1 MKKIGLKVVSL
12 ALIASISLIAVGCA
26 KKNDSMTSTEGKL
39 IMATNAQFP
48 PYEYHDGDSIVGID
62 AEIAQA
68 IADKLNLELVIED
81 VNFDSII
88 TGVTSGKYDIG
99 MAGMTVTPERQESVN
114 FSTTYATGI
123 QSIIVP
129 EDSEITDIDTLRAG
143 DYVVGV
149 QEATTGDIYMTDDIG
164 DERIDR
170 YTTGA
175 DAIQALVSGKIDA
188 VVIDNQPALSYVA
201 ANDGLTILDTPY
213 AEEDYAI
220 CINKDNEE
228 LLNAINGALEEL
240 QSDGTIDAIISKYIV
255 E

>member
-129 EDSEITDIDTLRAG
+129 EGSEITDIDTLRAG

>member
-164 DERIDR
+164 DERIYR

-175 DAIQALVSGKIDA
+175 DEIQALVSGKIDA